1 MQWILGLGLAVLLFV
16 ILKHWGA
23 LAPAKKKAATWKLVL
38 AVAGVL
44 LLFMVLT
51 GRVHIL
57 TAGVAALIPLL
68 RKLPALMRYLPM
80 LSGMFGQA
88 RTGNAGAGPDGER
101 QQAATTGM
109 TREQAC
115 EILGVEPGCSREDI
129 IAAHRRLMQKI
140 HPDRG
145 GNDYL
150 AAQVNTAKVV
160 LLGRRDGSG

>member
-23 LAPAKKKAATWKLVL
+23 LAPEKKKAATWKLVL
-38 AVAGVL
+38 VVAGAL

-51 GRVHIL
+51 GRVHVL
-57 TAGVAALIPLL
+57 TAGVAALIPLV

-80 LSGMFGQA
+80 LRGMFGQA
-88 RTGNAGAGPDGER
+88 RSGDDAAGSR
-101 QQAATTGM
+101 SHHQAATTGM
-109 TREQAC
+109 TREEAC